1 MSDEVIYYDS
11 SEFMSRKGIEFGSMT
26 LHPDGLTHG
35 PHPGK
40 YEESIGAKW
49 TDEIAVMVD
58 TFYPLKVAKNALN
71 TEDPNYT
78 KSWING
84 DSYKDTLGD

>member
-1 MSDEVIYYDS
+1 
-11 SEFMSRKGIEFGSMT
+11 
-26 LHPDGLTHG
+26 
-35 PHPGK
+35 
-40 YEESIGAKW
+40 
-49 TDEIAVMVD
+49 MVD

-78 KSWING
+78 KSWIDG